1 MKKQLAV
8 IAVAVATACSSAPK
22 PAATPTAPPA
32 VPSRIAIPSCPDS
45 NETHQII
52 ESDVSVIARAMQTD
66 PAVAVPS
73 CFAVAVAKSPYTYPD
88 STIVAVVKASDVL
101 AQKAPADVAN
111 LRARLS
117 LLTRAGRAKEVPAT
131 FDALVARDASK
142 ATLEDYRLAIAAS
155 MRAHDTTA
163 RIRLLAAATKRY
175 PSAASLVADYNIL
188 RQVRRLYGLP
198 DSVYRI
204 LRLDPSRSDLYATL
218 ASVYGNLDRPD
229 SAIHF
234 TRLALQKG
242 VNRNATANSLQ
253 SLVGVTL
260 RKAQLLNAPDVWES
274 TLPVARSI
282 DSVLS
287 TDMSKHLYALAL
299 IQVSAA
305 RVEALTRLLGGPL
318 DLPRQPNPDAKN
330 QACAQL
336 HVLPRYL
343 DAATERLSSGGSRF
357 SSETMPALSAGMSK
371 VREQIGL
378 LEGKCAS

>member
-1 MKKQLAV
+1 MKKQFVVITVVLA
-8 IAVAVATACSSAPK
+8 AACSSAPK
-22 PAATPTAPPA
+22 PAATPSTPPA
-32 VPSRIAIPSCPDS
+32 APSRVAIPSCPDT
-45 NETHQII
+45 NETHQMV
-52 ESDVSVIARAMQTD
+52 EASVSVIARAMQTD

-88 STIVAVVKASDVL
+88 STVVAVVKASD
-101 AQKAPADVAN
+101 ATAWKTPADAAN
-111 LRARLS
+111 LQARLS

-131 FDALVARDASK
+131 FNALVARDPSK

-155 MRAHDTTA
+155 MRAHDTA
-163 RIRLLAAATKRY
+163 SRIRLLAAATRKY
-175 PSAASLVADYNIL
+175 PTAASLIADYNIL
-188 RQVRRLYGLP
+188 RQVKRLYGLP
-198 DSVYRI
+198 DSVYQI
-204 LRLDPSRSDLYATL
+204 LRLSPGRSDLYATL

-242 VNRNATANSLQ
+242 VSRQAAAASLQ

-287 TDMSKHLYALAL
+287 TDMSKHLYALTL

-305 RVEALTRLLGGPL
+305 RVEALTRVLGGPL
-318 DLPRQPNPDAKN
+318 DIPRQINPDVKN

-336 HVLPRYL
+336 RVLPRYL
-343 DAATERLSSGGSRF
+343 DAASERLSSGGSRF
-357 SSETMPALSAGMSK
+357 SSETMPALNAGMSK
-371 VREQIGL
+371 VREQIDL